1 MDVTISILDNELE
14 ETFCKIV
21 DMVGVKISDRD
32 IKSGF
37 REDTPCSRHTNN
49 YWTLKKTFPN

>member
-21 DMVGVKISDRD
+21 DKVGVKISDRD

-37 REDTPCSRHTNN
+37 HADTPCSRHTNN
-49 YWTLKKTFPN
+49 YWTLKKILPN